1 MKQFFIV
8 LKHEF
13 TGYLKNKIFVGVTLL
28 LVLALGIFLFFPR
41 VREMLGG
48 ESRPNA
54 PGISVSPVSYEPGG
68 NGEAEQNDT
77 PSGPILLLSGNYPE
91 GIANVLRQNLDYQAR
106 EGSWTPDEI
115 REQVKSGAAGR
126 GLYFQTPDQFT
137 LFTPPTSMYD
147 SSEWDIHEAVTNTLK
162 INLLREKGLNEEEA
176 AGLVHLTAS
185 HDIEILGKDQETSFF
200 YTYIMIFGLYMA
212 LILYGQMVATS
223 VASEKSSRAMELL
236 VTSAKPNAL
245 LFGKVLAACLAG
257 LLQLALIF
265 GSAMLFYR
273 LNQSYWGS
281 NSIIASFFRIPG
293 STLLYMLIFF
303 LLGFLLYAMLY
314 GAVGSTASKVED
326 INTSSMPITLLFIV
340 GFFIV
345 VFSITGGGR
354 LDSVLMKI
362 ASFVPFTSPMAMFAR
377 VSMTDVPFW
386 QVGLSLLILALSVVG
401 VGILAAR
408 IYRVGVLLYG
418 QPPKIGEIL
427 KMMRR
432 RNL

>member
-1 MKQFFIV
+1 
-8 LKHEF
+8 
-13 TGYLKNKIFVGVTLL
+13 
-28 LVLALGIFLFFPR
+28 
-41 VREMLGG
+41 
-48 ESRPNA
+48 
-54 PGISVSPVSYEPGG
+54 
-68 NGEAEQNDT
+68 
-77 PSGPILLLSGNYPE
+77 
-91 GIANVLRQNLDYQAR
+91 
-106 EGSWTPDEI
+106 
-115 REQVKSGAAGR
+115 
-126 GLYFQTPDQFT
+126 
-137 LFTPPTSMYD
+137 MYD
-147 SSEWDIHEAVTNTLK
+147 SSEWDIHEAVTNALK
-162 INLLREKGLNEEEA
+162 INRLQEKGLSEEEA

-185 HDIEILGKDQETSFF
+185 HDIEVLGKDQETSFF

-212 LILYGQMVATS
+212 LILYGGMVATS

>member
-91 GIANVLRQNLDYQAR
+91 GLADVLRLNLDYQAR
-106 EGSWTPDEI
+106 EGSWTTDEI

-126 GLYFQTPDQFT
+126 GLYFQVPDQFT

-200 YTYIMIFGLYMA
+200 YTYI
-212 LILYGQMVATS
+212 
-223 VASEKSSRAMELL
+223 
-236 VTSAKPNAL
+236 
-245 LFGKVLAACLAG
+245 
-257 LLQLALIF
+257 
-265 GSAMLFYR
+265 
-273 LNQSYWGS
+273 
-281 NSIIASFFRIPG
+281 
-293 STLLYMLIFF
+293 
-303 LLGFLLYAMLY
+303 
-314 GAVGSTASKVED
+314 
-326 INTSSMPITLLFIV
+326 
-340 GFFIV
+340 
-345 VFSITGGGR
+345 
-354 LDSVLMKI
+354 
-362 ASFVPFTSPMAMFAR
+362 
-377 VSMTDVPFW
+377 
-386 QVGLSLLILALSVVG
+386 
-401 VGILAAR
+401 
-408 IYRVGVLLYG
+408 IY
-418 QPPKIGEIL
+418 
-427 KMMRR
+427 
-432 RNL
+432 